1 MIDEARSLR
10 DQDERMHAY
19 HEIDRLWIAEH
30 ASVLPISYG
39 RDMLLRRPWV
49 EGVRANP
56 LHRPPRR
63 ARDQPVSFRFRAK

>member
-1 MIDEARSLR
+1 MLSAATAAPLV
-10 DQDERMHAY
+10 
-19 HEIDRLWIAEH
+19 IAEH

-56 LHRPPRR
+56 LHRPHLDGLVINRSRSGSEP
-63 ARDQPVSFRFRAK
+63 K